1 MPVRIPGMDASERTP
16 PAPPALRRPLIVAA
30 AVITLIVIAGSL
42 VWTARTLQS
51 NRLNRWLP
59 ERSGSAVVQGK
70 SQRGTD
76 YLLEIRLDVP
86 AAAPVEAAL
95 IPDSVDGRE
104 TMVAARSF
112 DATVHVDRA
121 QWDAARPGMRVR
133 ALYHINAQRSDV
145 FVPTVYLDAMET
157 GTQ

>member
-1 MPVRIPGMDASERTP
+1 MDAFERTA
-16 PAPPALRRPLIVAA
+16 PAPPTLRRPLIIAA
-30 AVITLIVIAGSL
+30 LVVTLIVIVGSL
-42 VWTARTLQS
+42 VWTARTLQA
-51 NRLNRWLP
+51 NRMNRWLP

-95 IPDSVDGRE
+95 IPNSVDGRE
-104 TMVAARSF
+104 TMVAARTF
-112 DATVHVDRA
+112 DATVHVDRV

-133 ALYHINAQRSDV
+133 ALYHINAQRSAV
-145 FVPTVYLDAMET
+145 FVPTVYLDAMDA
-157 GTQ
+157 GGQ